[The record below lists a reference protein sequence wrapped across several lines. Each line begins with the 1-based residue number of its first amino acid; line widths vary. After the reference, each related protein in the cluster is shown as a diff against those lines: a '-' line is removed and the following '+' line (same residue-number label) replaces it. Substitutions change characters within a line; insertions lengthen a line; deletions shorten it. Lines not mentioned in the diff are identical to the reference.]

1 MNVLR
6 HALRSLRREALA
18 GDLLTVFAAL
28 VLGVAVMTAVGTLV
42 DRVNLALGNST
53 AEMLGGD
60 LGLSGR
66 AEAPPALAAEATRR
80 GLRSTRIAAFG
91 SVLFHGEA
99 SQMATIKAIEA
110 GYPLRGQLRVRTG
123 ADAVLDE
130 AAAAPARGE
139 AFVDPRLMQALDLRI
154 GDALE
159 FGAGTLRVTG
169 IIESEPDTSGDLLT
183 LSPTLLVNRADVDG
197 TGLLDPGSRI
207 SYRTMFAGDAATI
220 TAFRTWLQPRASGLR
235 LLGVGDTQRGVRES
249 FQLAGRFLGLS
260 ALLAVLLSGV
270 ATALAANRFALSRI
284 DQVAVLRC
292 LGVRQRD
299 ILGSLAVQLLLMALP
314 ACVVGMAVGMAAQE
328 GLVQILAGLVPER
341 LPLPQA
347 MPALTGAGIGLLLLL
362 GFGLPPLLR
371 LRNVPPMRVLNRSF
385 ATLPPSSLVVYAGA
399 LLASLALTV
408 QVTGDLRL
416 ALWVLGGLAALAL
429 LAAAGGFAL
438 LMAVRGVQ
446 HRLRGNWR
454 LGLAA
459 LTRRRA
465 LAVMQLVGLSLS
477 LCSLLMLAVVGPGLL
492 QQWRDRLPADTPNYF
507 LMNIQPDQRRQVL
520 DALVAQGAVDASVE
534 PFATGRLIALN
545 GRAPQRRGGP
555 QDAQGES
562 DAAAQRDA
570 ETDRDRPLNF
580 SWRSTF
586 PPANQL
592 LQGRFWAADSTAPEA
607 SVEQGWADRYG
618 ARLGDTVTLQAGE
631 LTRDYRI
638 TSIRKAEWNSF
649 RVNFFV
655 LLNANAVGDAP
666 YNLIS
671 AFHLP
676 RAKAAGLGQLV
687 RELPNLSLL
696 DIDGLISE
704 VRQVMDRVAQA
715 IQVVMGF
722 SLLAGVLVLLA
733 ALQSTAA
740 ERRYDSAVLRTLGA
754 MRRQLRGA
762 VLVEFGALG
771 LLAAILAVGA
781 AAAIGTVVS
790 RQVFELAM
798 LPPWQGLLLGGACGV
813 ALSVFAGWWGTRRIL
828 HAPPALALREAWSG

>member
-1 MNVLR
+1 MNLLR

-42 DRVNLALGNST
+42 DRVNLALANST

-60 LGLSGR
+60 LGISGR
-66 AEAPPALAAEATRR
+66 AEAPAELVTEGTRR
-80 GLRSTRIAAFG
+80 GLQSTRIAAFG

-99 SQMATIKAIEA
+99 SQMATIKAVEA
-110 GYPLRGQLRVRTG
+110 GYPLRGQLRVRSG
-123 ADAVLDE
+123 ADAVLNE

-139 AFVDPRLMQALDLRI
+139 AFADPRLLQALDLRI
-154 GDALE
+154 GDQLE
-159 FGAGTLRVTG
+159 FGAGTLRVAG
-169 IIESEPDTSGDLLT
+169 SIESEPDTSSELLT
-183 LSPTLLVNRADVDG
+183 LSPTLLVNRADVEG

-207 SYRTMFAGDAATI
+207 SYRTMFVGEPEAIAQ
-220 TAFRTWLQPRASGLR
+220 FRQWLQPRVQGLR

-292 LGVRQRD
+292 LGARQRD
-299 ILGSLAVQLLLMALP
+299 ILGSLALQLLLMAIP
-314 ACVVGMAVGMAAQE
+314 ACVVGVLVGMAAQE
-328 GLVQILAGLVPER
+328 GLVQILGGLVPQR

-385 ATLPPSSLVVYAGA
+385 ATLPPTSLLVYAGA

-408 QVTGDLRL
+408 QVTGDLKL

-429 LAAAGGFAL
+429 LAAIGGFAL
-438 LMAVRGVQ
+438 LMLVRGLQ
-446 HRLRGNWR
+446 HRLHGNWR

-507 LMNIQPDQRRQVL
+507 LMNIQPDQRQIVL
-520 DALVAQGAVDASVE
+520 DALTAQGAVDASVE
-534 PFATGRLIALN
+534 PFATGRLLALN
-545 GRAPQRRGGP
+545 GEAPRRRGDD
-555 QDAQGES
+555 QE
-562 DAAAQRDA
+562 AAQDTGAQPAADA
-570 ETDRDRPLNF
+570 DNDRDRPLNF
-580 SWRSTF
+580 SWRTTF

-592 LQGRFWAADSTAPEA
+592 LQGRFWAADSTAAEA
-607 SVEQGWADRYG
+607 SVEEGWARRYG
-618 ARLGDTVTLQAGE
+618 ARLGDRVTLQVGE
-631 LTRDYRI
+631 QQRDYTI

-666 YNLIS
+666 HNLIS

-687 RELPNLSLL
+687 REQPNLSLL

-733 ALQSTAA
+733 ALQSTAG

-754 MRRQLRGA
+754 TRRQLRGA

-771 LLAAILAVGA
+771 LLAATLAVGA
-781 AAAIGTVVS
+781 AAIIGVVVS
-790 RQVFELAM
+790 RQVFELAL
-798 LPPWQGLLLGGACGV
+798 LPPWPGLLAGGACGV
-813 ALSVFAGWWGTRRIL
+813 VLSVFAGGWGTRRIL
-828 HAPPALALREAWSG
+828 HTPPALALREA

>member
-1 MNVLR
+1 MNLLR

-42 DRVNLALGNST
+42 DRVNLALANST

-60 LGLSGR
+60 LGISGR
-66 AEAPPALAAEATRR
+66 AEAPAELVSEGTQR
-80 GLRSTRIAAFG
+80 GLQSTRIAAFG
-91 SVLFHGEA
+91 SVLFHGDA
-99 SQMATIKAIEA
+99 SQMATIKAVEA

-123 ADAVLDE
+123 TNAVLNE
-130 AAAAPARGE
+130 AAAAPANGE
-139 AFVDPRLMQALDLRI
+139 AFADPRLLQALDLRI

-159 FGAGTLRVTG
+159 FGAGSLKVAG
-169 IIESEPDTSGDLLT
+169 SIESEPDTSSELLT
-183 LSPTLLVNRADVDG
+183 LSPTLLVNRADVEG

-207 SYRTMFAGDAATI
+207 SYRTMFVGEPEAIAQ
-220 TAFRTWLQPRASGLR
+220 FRQWLQPRVQGLR

-292 LGVRQRD
+292 LGARQRD
-299 ILGSLAVQLLLMALP
+299 ILGSLALQLLLMAIP
-314 ACVVGMAVGMAAQE
+314 ACVVGVLVGMAAQE
-328 GLVQILAGLVPER
+328 GLVQILGGLVPQR

-385 ATLPPSSLVVYAGA
+385 ATLPPTSLLVYAGA
-399 LLASLALTV
+399 LLASLTLTV
-408 QVTGDLRL
+408 QVTGDLKL

-429 LAAAGGFAL
+429 LAAGGGFAL
-438 LMAVRGVQ
+438 LMLVRGLQ
-446 HRLRGNWR
+446 HRLHGNWR

-507 LMNIQPDQRRQVL
+507 LMNIQPDQRQIVL
-520 DALVAQGAVDASVE
+520 DALTAQGAVDASVE
-534 PFATGRLIALN
+534 PFATGRLLALN
-545 GRAPQRRGGP
+545 GDAPRRRGDD
-555 QDAQGES
+555 QE
-562 DAAAQRDA
+562 AAQDNGAQPAGDA
-570 ETDRDRPLNF
+570 DNDRDRPLNF
-580 SWRSTF
+580 SWRTTF

-592 LQGRFWAADSTAPEA
+592 LQGRFWAADSTAAEA
-607 SVEQGWADRYG
+607 SVEEGWASRYD
-618 ARLGDTVTLQAGE
+618 AKLGDRVTLQVGE
-631 LTRDYRI
+631 QQRDYTI

-655 LLNANAVGDAP
+655 LVNANAVGDAP
-666 YNLIS
+666 HNLIS

-687 RELPNLSLL
+687 REQPNLSLL

-733 ALQSTAA
+733 ALQSTAG

-754 MRRQLRGA
+754 TRRQLRGA

-781 AAAIGTVVS
+781 AAIIGVVVS
-790 RQVFELAM
+790 RQVFELAL
-798 LPPWQGLLLGGACGV
+798 LPPWPGLLVGGACGV

-828 HAPPALALREAWSG
+828 HTPPALALREA